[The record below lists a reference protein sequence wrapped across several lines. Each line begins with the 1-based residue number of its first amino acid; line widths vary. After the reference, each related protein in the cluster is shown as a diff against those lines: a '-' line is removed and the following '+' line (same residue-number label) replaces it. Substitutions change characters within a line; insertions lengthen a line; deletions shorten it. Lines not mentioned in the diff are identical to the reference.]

1 MSSVQGGQ
9 GVQEMMVNTTIEA
22 AKSRARGPSITEQ
35 RAAEEAA
42 EMAKAAAKAA
52 AKKRTGKQSTVR
64 DAVAQTLVACAA
76 AAGGKKKN
84 RFKNGVGLRNRKAKG
99 GGAASS
105 IHRIGHC
112 GHVD

>member
-1 MSSVQGGQ
+1 M
-9 GVQEMMVNTTIEA
+9 QEMMVNTTIEA

-76 AAGGKKKN
+76 VAGGAPLAACALG
-84 RFKNGVGLRNRKAKG
+84 RGRAARMSHSYRVSFGPSGLLAVMG
-99 GGAASS
+99 GKFRA
-105 IHRIGHC
+105 HREGRR
-112 GHVD
+112 